1 MSGGH
6 FNYVQWRL
14 TEVSQEIEDRIENN
28 GSERRDDWNDLL
40 YDDLSSESLTR
51 FKLASRLTQLAQK
64 AITKVDWLLSG
75 DDNEESFQQRWDK
88 EIGSIDEIVKFLKE
102 GE

>member
-28 GSERRDDWNDLL
+28 GSQMRDGWNDLL
-40 YDDLSSESLTR
+40 YDDFSSETLTR
-51 FKLASRLTQLAQK
+51 FKLAARLTELAQK
-64 AITKVDWLLSG
+64 AITRVDWLLCS
-75 DDNEESFQQRWDK
+75 DDGEDSFQERWDK